1 MKKLYLTPATQEQ
14 SMTMCQLMAGS
25 GGTPRMGINDN
36 PLYGSDSEGIIYG
49 G

>member
-1 MKKLYLTPATQEQ
+1 MKQYVTPATQEQ

-25 GGTPRMGINDN
+25 GGTPRIGINDD
-36 PLYGSDSEGIIYG
+36 PISGSSEEIIFG

>member
-1 MKKLYLTPATQEQ
+1 MRKEYLTPATQEQ

-25 GGTPRMGINDN
+25 SNSMRINDD
-36 PLYGSDSEGIIYG
+36 PISGSDSEGIIFG